1 MYKEEDYIIEE
12 VEREID
18 YAEVEVTSSFDDHV
32 GLIIRFYDVD
42 EANALASRLRQDIN
56 DIASTYN
63 WREEIE
69 DKGRGNFW
77 VDIHPLN
84 Y

>member
-12 VEREID
+12 VERDID
-18 YAEVEVTSSFDDHV
+18 YAEVEVSSSFDDHV
-32 GLIIRFYDVD
+32 GLIIRFYDVN
-42 EANALASRLRQDIN
+42 EANALASRLREDIA

-69 DKGRGNFW
+69 DKGRGVFW
-77 VDIHPLN
+77 VDIHPSDF
-84 Y
+84 